1 VTVQSVSLTIAGSGG
16 AGVVTAGSLL
26 LDAAARAGWYAL
38 MSRSSGPQ
46 IRGGEAAAMLR
57 FATEPIMSHDDSFHL
72 LMAIDWDNITRFSAE
87 IPLTAASLIVGDP
100 AHGDAPA
107 GLLKN
112 NPRQAALPMSEIAG
126 TIENGRPNMV
136 ALGAIAAMIGLP
148 PAAMRIVVERALKKK
163 GAAAI
168 EASMAAF
175 FAGIDAAA
183 NLPAIPKLPAVAV
196 DTTPRWSITGNEAT
210 GLGAIRGGVRFV
222 AAYPITPATEVLEW
236 LAPSLAKVGGMLV
249 QAEDEL
255 ASINQI
261 IGASYGGT
269 PSMTATS
276 GPGLS
281 LMIESLGLAVAAE
294 VPLVVVDVMRV
305 GPSTGIATKSEQSD
319 LNIAVY
325 GLHGDAP
332 HVVVAANSVA
342 DCLFTTQWAVHLAEA
357 MQVPTLVLTDQAMG
371 QARAILPKPAELAFI
386 GQREVARQAVEG
398 QRYKRYA
405 MTGSG
410 VSPMAIPGTPGLTH
424 TADGLEHNEFG
435 TPLLAGLGPPGAD
448 GQAPAQ
454 DHRLQLWRP
463 LGRNHRLGSRRWRHG
478 DHHLGFGHRPGA
490 RSPATSRGRRRQGA
504 PDFAAP
510 DRAGAAGKNGRGAEG
525 HQTRRGR
532 RAVAQR
538 PVLPHAA
545 RLLRSAGKDSV
556 AAPGRPAA
564 LRPEP
569 DPRSTEAT
577 YRRERLM
584 ESCAQKKKFLAK
596 DYKSDLKPIWCPGC
610 GDYTVLNAITRA
622 LAEMALP
629 PEEVA
634 VVSGIGC
641 SSRIPAYTSVY
652 GFHGVHGR
660 ALPVAT
666 GLKLARPDLTVLV
679 TGGDGDGFSIGG
691 NHFLHACRRNVDLT
705 YIVMDN
711 QVYGMT
717 KGQAS
722 PTTAPDWEGSKL
734 TPEGTGINPFQ
745 PLVVGLASGANFI
758 ARVSSS
764 DPVNMAQIMVEAI
777 RHPGF
782 SLVQVLSPCVTF
794 RPEQQEWRDIVR
806 TAVVDYTDDA
816 ARAARRLM
824 TDDGFN
830 VGKVLY
836 KGSRPPY
843 RPEFENTDGSIG
855 ELEARFAL

>member
-1 VTVQSVSLTIAGSGG
+1 MTVQSVSLTIAGSGG

-26 LDAAARAGWYAL
+26 LDAAASAGWYAL

-57 FATEPIMSHDDSFHL
+57 FSTEPVQSHDDSFHL

-87 IPLTAASLIVGDP
+87 IPLTAESLIVGDP

-112 NPRQAALPMSEIAG
+112 NPRQAALAMSDIAG
-126 TIENGRPNMV
+126 KIENGRPNMV

-163 GAAAI
+163 GTEAI

-183 NLPAIPKLPAVAV
+183 SLPAIPRLPAATAN
-196 DTTPRWSITGNEAT
+196 TTPRWSITGNEAT

-386 GQREVARQAVEG
+386 GQREIARRAVEG
-398 QRYKRYA
+398 ERYKRYA

-410 VSPMAIPGTPGLTH
+410 ISPMAIPGTPGLTH

-435 TPLLAGLGPPGAD
+435 TPSS
-448 GQAPAQ
+448 QASDHQAQ
-454 DHRLQLWRP
+454 MDKRLRKIT
-463 LGRNHRLGSRRWRHG
+463 GFNYG
-478 DHHLGFGHRPGA
+478 DHWADIVDSEVGA
-490 RSPATSRGRRRQGA
+490 GDTAIITWGSAT
-504 PDFAAP
+504 
-510 DRAGAAGKNGRGAEG
+510 GAAREALQRYADTGGK
-525 HQTRRGR
+525 
-532 RAVAQR
+532 
-538 PVLPHAA
+538 A
-545 RLLRSAGKDSV
+545 RLISLRLI
-556 AAPGRPAA
+556 APVQPEKMAEA
-564 LRPEP
+564 LR
-569 DPRSTEAT
+569 
-577 YRRERLM
+577 
-584 ESCAQKKKFLAK
+584 
-596 DYKSDLKPIWCPGC
+596 G
-610 GDYTVLNAITRA
+610 ITRA
-622 LAEMALP
+622 VVVEQSHSGQFYRMLRAFYDLP
-629 PEEVA
+629 AKTLSLHQGGP
-634 VVSGIGC
+634 
-641 SSRIPAYTSVY
+641 
-652 GFHGVHGR
+652 
-660 ALPVAT
+660 LPF
-666 GLKLARPDLTVLV
+666 GPQQILDQLKQLNA
-679 TGGDGDGFSIGG
+679 
-691 NHFLHACRRNVDLT
+691 
-705 YIVMDN
+705 
-711 QVYGMT
+711 
-717 KGQAS
+717 
-722 PTTAPDWEGSKL
+722 GS
-734 TPEGTGINPFQ
+734 
-745 PLVVGLASGANFI
+745 A
-758 ARVSSS
+758 
-764 DPVNMAQIMVEAI
+764 
-777 RHPGF
+777 
-782 SLVQVLSPCVTF
+782 
-794 RPEQQEWRDIVR
+794 
-806 TAVVDYTDDA
+806 
-816 ARAARRLM
+816 
-824 TDDGFN
+824 
-830 VGKVLY
+830 
-836 KGSRPPY
+836 
-843 RPEFENTDGSIG
+843 
-855 ELEARFAL
+855 